1 MFPVVMIEL
10 LPLVIM
16 PPTKDWSKIE
26 KQLIAEEEE
35 DRKKSKQSVDDF
47 FKQIYANATDEQKRA
62 MVKSFQTSNGTVLST
77 NWDEVQGR
85 DFATEQDKKN

>member
-1 MFPVVMIEL
+1 MIGL
-10 LPLVIM
+10 DFVVIM
-16 PPTKDWSKIE
+16 PPTKDWSEIE
-26 KQLIAEEEE
+26 KQLLAEEEE
-35 DRKKSKQSVDDF
+35 DRKNNSKQSVDDF

-85 DFATEQDKKN
+85 DFAAEQDKKT

>member
-26 KQLIAEEEE
+26 KQLLAEEEE

>member
-1 MFPVVMIEL
+1 MIEL
-10 LPLVIM
+10 LFLVIM

-26 KQLIAEEEE
+26 KQLLAEEEE
-35 DRKKSKQSVDDF
+35 DRKNYSKQSVDDF

-85 DFATEQDKKN
+85 DFAAEQDKKT